1 MTAKAFGNTKG
12 KAASGADL
20 YKFKDGE
27 NTLRLVGG
35 VLPRYMYWLKSAN
48 DKQIPVECLSFDRE
62 KEKFT
67 NKEVDHVQKAFPEV
81 RCSWAYTMMCLDP
94 TDGKVR
100 PIALKKKL
108 FEQIM
113 SAADDLGDPTD
124 PVTGW
129 DIVFK
134 RAKTGPLAFNV
145 EYTLSVLRCK
155 TRALSPEELEVVNA
169 AETIDKVY
177 PRPTPADVLILLNKI
192 QGVET
197 EESEEAQGSAAGEAI
212 KDL

>member
-20 YKFKDGE
+20 YKYKDGE
-27 NTLRLVGG
+27 NTVRLVGG

-81 RCSWAYTMMCLDP
+81 KCSWAYTMMCLDP

-108 FEQIM
+108 FEAIM

-124 PVTGW
+124 PDTGW
-129 DIVFK
+129 SIVFK
-134 RAKTGPLAFNV
+134 RAKTGPLAFNI

-155 TRALSPEELEVVNA
+155 QSALTEEEKAVVA
-169 AETIDKVY
+169 AADTIDKVY
-177 PRPTPADVLILLNKI
+177 PRPTPDDVLELIRKI

-197 EESEEAQGSAAGEAI
+197 EESEEGAGSAAAESI